1 MRVVVFSDTH
11 GYITKCAKVIDS
23 IKNID
28 MIIHLG
34 DVLRDVED
42 LKNLYPNIPIEY
54 IKGNNDF
61 FAQGP
66 KEKIIT
72 LQDKKIW
79 ITHGHLYRV
88 KYEYQT
94 ILEKAKERKVD
105 GVLFGH
111 THEAYY
117 KQYDDIFMLNPGST
131 TIPTSGEPSYGVIEI
146 EDGKLG
152 VSICPV

>member
-11 GYITKCAKVIDS
+11 GCITKCIKVIDS

-34 DVLRDVED
+34 DILKDVED

-54 IKGNNDF
+54 IMGNNDF
-61 FAQGP
+61 FAQVP
-66 KEKIIT
+66 KDKIIT
-72 LQDKKIW
+72 VQDKKIW

-88 KYEYQT
+88 KHEYQT
-94 ILEKAKERKVD
+94 ILEKAKERNVD

-111 THEAYY
+111 THEEYY

-131 TIPTSGEPSYGVIEI
+131 TIPTNGDPSYGVIEI
-146 EDGKLG
+146 EDGKMG
-152 VSICPV
+152 VSICTL